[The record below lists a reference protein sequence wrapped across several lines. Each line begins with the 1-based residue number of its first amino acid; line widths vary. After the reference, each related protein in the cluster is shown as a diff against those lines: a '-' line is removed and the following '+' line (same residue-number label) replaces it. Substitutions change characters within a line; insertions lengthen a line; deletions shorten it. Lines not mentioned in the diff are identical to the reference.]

1 MGAQVTLSLPSDV
14 LHNAELWANQAGRP
28 LAQFLA
34 DTLELS
40 LRPLGAPP
48 DIGRPISTWTDE
60 EVLAAADAMMSEE
73 ESQRLS
79 ELLYR
84 QQAGELTRTDRT
96 KLDALMQLYRW
107 ELLRKSRALVEA
119 VRRGL
124 REPLGHE

>member
-14 LHNAELWANQAGRP
+14 LQNAELWANQVGRP
-28 LAQFLA
+28 LAEFLA

-40 LRPLGAPP
+40 LRPLGSPP
-48 DIGRPISTWTDE
+48 DAGRPISSWTDE

-84 QQAGELTRTDRT
+84 QQAGELTRAERTD
-96 KLDALMQLYRW
+96 LDALMQLYRW
-107 ELLRKSRALVEA
+107 GLLRKARALVEA
-119 VRRGL
+119 VQRGL
-124 REPLGHE
+124 REPLSHE